1 VAKKFLKIVRR
12 IFFALLLLLVL
23 IVGSSWFYFEPH
35 SRPKDED
42 QAIREI
48 TAVLTD
54 IVEHQYEPLFF
65 HRDTHA
71 KSNACVKANFT
82 IDPAVA
88 SDPRLNIGVFKG
100 KVDGSRAYKAW
111 MRFSNSANVVTD
123 DREKDFRGLAIKLF
137 DVAGEKLPVPS
148 NAKEAQEKHTQD
160 FLFIGHDAFFAGNA
174 QHFLDFFSAC
184 RAGGYSCEPKSRPV
198 IWHALTH
205 PRSTYNAIVG
215 QRTYRSIEDIRWFSA
230 TPYKLG
236 GANAIV
242 KYGAFPS
249 DGAQSRYGDI
259 GASPHYLTERLK
271 ESLDLAKGKGLKLDF
286 KVQFREKPEKQ
297 PIDDALIAWE
307 AKDSPWHKV
316 ATIEV
321 FPQKFDSPE
330 QWEFCQNITFNPWHS
345 LVEHEPVGGINRARR
360 DVMDALQKVRL
371 AKNGRKRFE
380 PTGNEVF
387 NESF

>member
-1 VAKKFLKIVRR
+1 MLKTFLKILGR
-12 IFFALLLLLVL
+12 IFLALLLLLVL

-35 SRPKDED
+35 SRPKNED
-42 QAIREI
+42 QAIRDI

-88 SDPRLNIGVFKG
+88 GDPRLNFGVFKG
-100 KVDGSRAYKAW
+100 KTNGDRSYKAW
-111 MRFSNSANVVTD
+111 MRFSNAANVVTD
-123 DREKDFRGLAIKLF
+123 DRTKDFRGLAVKLF
-137 DVAGEKLPVPS
+137 DVEGEKLPVPS
-148 NAKEAQEKHTQD
+148 SAKEPQEKRTQD

-184 RAGGYSCEPKSRPV
+184 RAGGYSCEPKSLPV
-198 IWHALTH
+198 IWHTLTH
-205 PRSTYNAIVG
+205 PRSTFNALVG
-215 QRTYRSIEDIRWFSA
+215 RKTFRAIEEIRWFSA
-230 TPYKLG
+230 TPYELG
-236 GANAIV
+236 GGDTIV
-242 KYGAFPS
+242 KYGAFPAE
-249 DGAQSRYGDI
+249 GEPIPYAGIGDT
-259 GASPHYLTERLK
+259 PHYLTERLK
-271 ESLDLAKGKGLKLDF
+271 ESLDPAKGKGIKLNF
-286 KVQFREKPEKQ
+286 MVQFREKLEKQ
-297 PIDDALIAWE
+297 PIDNALIAWD

-321 FPQKFDSPE
+321 FPQKFDSPA

-345 LVEHEPVGGINRARR
+345 LVEHQPVGGINRARR
-360 DVMDALQKVRL
+360 DVMDALQNVRL
-371 AKNGRKRFE
+371 EKNGRKRFE

-387 NESF
+387 